1 MTPPADAGGNIG
13 TGAAADADAN
23 ADANADSAAAV
34 GIIANPASGKDI
46 RRLVAHASVFDTPE
60 KINIVRRVLLGLD
73 AAGVRHVYYMPD
85 PSHIAQQA
93 AQGATLTLRI
103 EPVPGRFHGV
113 AQDTTDA
120 AAAMAELG
128 LATIVSL
135 GGDGTNR
142 AIAKGART
150 IPLIPIS
157 TGTNNVFPI
166 LIEGTVAGLAAGAI
180 ARRIVDSDAVTR
192 PCKIITVTVD
202 GRPHDLALIDAAV
215 MHGVHIGSRAIW
227 QTDAIRQVVLTRAQP
242 DVIGLAAVGGMIA
255 SVTPEDDIGLHV
267 RFGDPSDPSAR
278 PAAGR
283 SALPVV
289 GHIRAA
295 IGPGLVEELAIA
307 RAEYLPFGDIVPL
320 TGPALLA
327 LDGEREF
334 RLRPDQHAALSVDRS
349 GPPVVDIGQCLD
361 AARDAGFLRS
371 AGRGP

>member
-1 MTPPADAGGNIG
+1 MTPTGAHSSAGIAVD
-13 TGAAADADAN
+13 AAAD
-23 ADANADSAAAV
+23 STAAV

-85 PSHIAQQA
+85 PSRITEQA
-93 AQGATLTLRI
+93 AEGATLNLRI

-113 AQDTTDA
+113 AQDTTA
-120 AAAMAELG
+120 AATAMAQLG
-128 LATIVSL
+128 LAAIVSL

-180 ARRIVDSDAVTR
+180 AQRIVDPAAVTR
-192 PCKIITVTVD
+192 PCKLITVTVD
-202 GRPHDLALIDAAV
+202 DQPHDLALIDAAV
-215 MHGVHIGSRAIW
+215 MEGAHIGSRAIW
-227 QTDAIRQVVLTRAQP
+227 QTDAIREIVLTRAQP
-242 DVIGLAAVGGMIA
+242 DGIGLAAVGGMVA
-255 SVTPEDDIGLHV
+255 SVTPDDDLGLHLQLA
-267 RFGDPSDPSAR
+267 DPQRGESAG
-278 PAAGR
+278 PAATPPHGR
-283 SALPVV
+283 AAIP
-289 GHIRAA
+289 GAGTIRAA
-295 IGPGLVEELAIA
+295 IGPGLIEELAIA
-307 RAEYLPFGDIVPL
+307 RVELLPFGDIVPL

-349 GPPVVDIGQCLD
+349 GPPVVDIGPCLD

-371 AGRGP
+371 VDGPQ

>member
-1 MTPPADAGGNIG
+1 MTTPRDAGADAGAGIGN
-13 TGAAADADAN
+13 T
-23 ADANADSAAAV
+23 ADSTAAV

-60 KINIVRRVLLGLD
+60 KINIVRRVLIGLD

-85 PSHIAQQA
+85 PSRIVEQA
-93 AQGATLTLRI
+93 ADGATLTLRI

-120 AAAMAELG
+120 AAAMAQLD
-128 LATIVSL
+128 LAAIVSL

-157 TGTNNVFPI
+157 TGTNNVFPV

-180 ARRIVDSDAVTR
+180 ARRIVDPATVAY

-202 GRPHDLALIDAAV
+202 DQPHDLALIDAAV
-215 MHGVHIGSRAIW
+215 MEGAHIGSRAIW
-227 QTDAIRQVVLTRAQP
+227 QTDAIREVVLTRAQP
-242 DVIGLAAVGGMIA
+242 DVIGLAAVGGMVA
-255 SVTPEDDIGLHV
+255 SVTPDDDTGLHLLLGDPQL
-267 RFGDPSDPSAR
+267 GDPSDPSNA
-278 PAAGR
+278 PAPGRTILPGAGR
-283 SALPVV
+283 L
-289 GHIRAA
+289 RAA
-295 IGPGLVEELAIA
+295 IGPGLVQELAIA
-307 RAEYLPFGDIVPL
+307 RVELLPFGDIVPL

-361 AARDAGFLRS
+361 AARDAGFLRI
-371 AGRGP
+371 AGGDH